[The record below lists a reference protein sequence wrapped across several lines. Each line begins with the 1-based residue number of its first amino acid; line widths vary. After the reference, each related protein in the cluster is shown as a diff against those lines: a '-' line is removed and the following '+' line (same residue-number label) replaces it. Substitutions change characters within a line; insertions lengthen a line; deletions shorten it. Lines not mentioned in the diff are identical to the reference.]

1 MQNDDFLEVIG
12 AEVAADPQNL
22 SLREDFVTLLLQ
34 HDVDRAA
41 EELQA
46 FEAHGA
52 DPARVKLLRAR
63 LMAVRMRGGGPSE
76 APRDTRTPPPA
87 APPAA
92 PSERFPGRT
101 SGPTGTTPAPIPAPS
116 ADDASGP
123 GGGVGIGG
131 SAGPADGQAPSQPGL
146 WDAERP
152 AVTLSDVAGLAEV
165 KQHLDSTFLAPLR
178 NPELA
183 AAFGQ
188 TAGGS
193 LLMYGPPGCGKT
205 YIARAIAGDLGA
217 SFIHVTLADLLSK
230 WIGDSEKA
238 IRSVFHDAR
247 AASPCVIFF
256 DEFDAL
262 GGRRSSGGGGSQSM
276 RMIVTQLLEELDG
289 VSSQNEGVY
298 FLAATNRPWDIDPAL
313 RRPGRIDKTVL
324 VLPPDTVARAAI
336 LQGDLAGKPADD
348 VDVVAVAEATDGF
361 SGADI
366 AQVGK
371 IALQQSMTAS
381 MSAGKIIPVTT
392 QALLD
397 AAAGITPS
405 TTSWFD
411 QVAPVIEYG
420 VDDGTFD
427 QLRAYR
433 VQRGMR

>member
-1 MQNDDFLEVIG
+1 MTQDDDFRDVIE
-12 AEVAADPQNL
+12 AEVARDPQNL
-22 SLREDFVTLLLQ
+22 ALREDFITLLLQ
-34 HDVDRAA
+34 HDPDRAA
-41 EELQA
+41 QEMTA
-46 FEAHGA
+46 FEAHGG
-52 DPARVKLLRAR
+52 DPGRVRVLRAR
-63 LMAVRMRGGGPSE
+63 LMAARIRGGASAPDPAPAPERE
-76 APRDTRTPPPA
+76 APAASDPA
-87 APPAA
+87 APVASPVPA
-92 PSERFPGRT
+92 
-101 SGPTGTTPAPIPAPS
+101 PAPIPAPTAGDAA
-116 ADDASGP
+116 ADD
-123 GGGVGIGG
+123 VR
-131 SAGPADGQAPSQPGL
+131 QPGL

-152 AVTLSDVAGLAEV
+152 SVTLSDVVGLAEV

-205 YIARAIAGDLGA
+205 FIAKAIAGDLGA

-238 IRSVFHDAR
+238 IRSVFQDAR

-262 GGRRSSGGGGSQSM
+262 GGRRTSGGGGSQSM

-289 VSSQNEGVY
+289 VTSQNDGVY

-324 VLPPDTVARAAI
+324 VLPPDAVARAAI
-336 LQGDLAGKPADD
+336 LQGDLEGKP
-348 VDVVAVAEATDGF
+348 VDGVDAVAVAAATEGF

-366 AQVGK
+366 AQVAK
-371 IALQQSMTAS
+371 IALQQSLQAS
-381 MSAGKIIPVTT
+381 MSAGAIVPVTT
-392 QALLD
+392 ETMLE
-397 AAAGITPS
+397 AAAGLTPS

-411 QVAPVIEYG
+411 QIAPVIEYG
-420 VDDGTFD
+420 VDDGTFE

-433 VQRGMR
+433 VKHGMR

>member
-1 MQNDDFLEVIG
+1 MADEDFLEVIET
-12 AEVAADPQNL
+12 EVRRDPHNL
-22 SLREDFVTLLLQ
+22 GLREDFITLLLQ
-34 HDVDRAA
+34 ADPDRAA
-41 EELQA
+41 EELAA
-46 FEAHGA
+46 FEAGGGDA
-52 DPARVKLLRAR
+52 ARAQVLRAR
-63 LMAVRMRGGGPSE
+63 VMAARLRGGAV
-76 APRDTRTPPPA
+76 APPTEPA
-87 APPAA
+87 APASA
-92 PSERFPGRT
+92 
-101 SGPTGTTPAPIPAPS
+101 PAPAPVPS
-116 ADDASGP
+116 PSSDDQDHEA
-123 GGGVGIGG
+123 
-131 SAGPADGQAPSQPGL
+131 PADHAL

-152 AVTLSDVAGLAEV
+152 AVTLADVAGLAEV

-188 TAGGS
+188 TPGGS

-205 YIARAIAGDLGA
+205 FIARAIAGDLGA
-217 SFIHVTLADLLSK
+217 SFLHVTLAELLSK

-238 IRSVFHDAR
+238 IRSVFRNAR
-247 AASPCVIFF
+247 AAAPCVIFF

-262 GGRRSSGGGGSQSM
+262 GGRRTSGGGGSQSM

-289 VSSQNEGVY
+289 VSSANEGVY

-336 LQGDLAGKPADD
+336 LQHDLEGKPADG
-348 VDVVAVAEATDGF
+348 VDLARVAAATEGF

-366 AQVGK
+366 AHVVK
-371 IALQQSMTAS
+371 VALQQAMTAS
-381 MSAGKIIPVTT
+381 MAAGSVVPVTT
-392 QALLD
+392 DALL
-397 AAAGITPS
+397 AAAGDVTPS
-405 TTSWFD
+405 TSSWFD
-411 QVAPVIEYG
+411 QVAPVLEYG